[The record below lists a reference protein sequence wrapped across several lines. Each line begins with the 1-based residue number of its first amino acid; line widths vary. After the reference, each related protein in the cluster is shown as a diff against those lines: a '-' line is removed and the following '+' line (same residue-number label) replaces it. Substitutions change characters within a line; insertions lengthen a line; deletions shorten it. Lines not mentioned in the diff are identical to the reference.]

1 MEQRQ
6 YLDQTLWNGIR
17 EGDKASL
24 GELYELYYR
33 PLYRYGSRLLS
44 DTDLIEDTIQDLF
57 VTIWNTR
64 QKLSEVKNV
73 KAYLFTILRHE
84 IHKKS
89 QKEERISD
97 IYELPEIA
105 SLDEGNEYEHEDYEK
120 WLVGQLTDM
129 LKNLP
134 ERQLDVVLLR
144 YYENLQTA
152 EIAAIMG
159 ITEKSVR
166 NTLYKALTYLRLNM
180 RPLDFILVLLQVL
193 Q

>member
-1 MEQRQ
+1 
-6 YLDQTLWNGIR
+6 
-17 EGDKASL
+17 
-24 GELYELYYR
+24 
-33 PLYRYGSRLLS
+33 
-44 DTDLIEDTIQDLF
+44 LF